1 MTALASRQDSAIGLA
16 ASGTKEFVTLHI
28 GGQLFGVH
36 VGDIRDV
43 FALKSLTPVP
53 GSKPEIAGVLNL
65 RGRIVTAIDAR
76 RRLGLPP
83 RPQGYAGM
91 MAVGVEHNGE
101 AFGILVDSVGE
112 VLRMPDTD
120 CEPNP
125 VNLDPVWKSVS
136 QGVYRLDGKLLITL
150 NIERLLT
157 LSHQRI

>member
-1 MTALASRQDSAIGLA
+1 MSALATRSEMTSALA
-16 ASGTKEFVTLHI
+16 ASGTKEFVTLYI
-28 GGQLFGVH
+28 GDQLFGVH

-43 FALKSLTPVP
+43 FALKGLTPVP

-83 RPQGYAGM
+83 RSQGYAGM
-91 MAVGVEHNGE
+91 MAIGVEHGGE
-101 AFGILVDSVGE
+101 AFGILVDRVGE
-112 VLRMPDTD
+112 VLRMADAD

-125 VNLDPVWKSVS
+125 VNLDATWNSIS

-150 NIERLLT
+150 DIERLLT
-157 LSHQRI
+157 LPQQHL